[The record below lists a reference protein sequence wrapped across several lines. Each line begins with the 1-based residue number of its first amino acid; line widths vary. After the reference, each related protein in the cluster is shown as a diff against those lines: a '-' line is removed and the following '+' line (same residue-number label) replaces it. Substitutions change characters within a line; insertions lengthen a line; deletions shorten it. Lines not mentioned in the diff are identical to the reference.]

1 MKKFCVL
8 QMRKLRQRAVDELA
22 GADSQLQLALE
33 ASSPLY
39 QLLQWTCSLCT
50 HFASRG
56 EMAWM
61 KGTQMLEEAD
71 DTFSTC

>member
-1 MKKFCVL
+1 MSW
-8 QMRKLRQRAVDELA
+8 QEQT
-22 GADSQLQLALE
+22 
-33 ASSPLY
+33 ASYSLPWKPAPHCY
-39 QLLQWTCSLCT
+39 QLLQWTCSVCT